1 MKSIE
6 PWIKSFIQDRNL
18 VVMRTKKG
26 QALNVSYTE
35 EGLK

>member
-18 VVMRTKKG
+18 KVMRTKKG
-26 QALNVSYTE
+26 KALNVSYTE